1 MKPLLYLLLPLS
13 LFLSGTGT
21 DTSTCKNGK
30 YILDQ
35 SIKLHDPQANWQKA
49 SLEMVIREPRLQGA
63 GRFSNVKLDVPTRSF
78 SMERNRENHV
88 STHLVDENGQAQT
101 LLDGKVETHP
111 ELIEKYR
118 LQPERNTGYRGYYEF
133 MYGLPM
139 VLQED
144 QYIMKAVSEVIFNGQ
159 QAIGIDFELSS
170 PMIASSWRIYF
181 SPEDYKVVG
190 IETLGEKPEEG
201 EYLIFNGTA
210 DMQGM
215 NLPRFRHWY
224 DKTNDEYLGSDI
236 LVSYK

>member
-1 MKPLLYLLLPLS
+1 MKPLFYLLLPLS
-13 LFLSGTGT
+13 FLLSGNST

-35 SIKLHDPQANWQKA
+35 SIKLHDPRGNWQKA
-49 SLEMVIREPRLQGA
+49 SLDMVIREPRVQGA
-63 GRFSNVKLDVPTRSF
+63 GRFSNVKLYVPTRSF
-78 SMERNRENHV
+78 SMERNREDRI
-88 STHLVDENGQAQT
+88 STHLVDEHGQAKT
-101 LLDGKVETHP
+101 LLDGKTETSP

-118 LQPERNTGYRGYYEF
+118 LQPERNTNYRGYYEF

-144 QYIMKAVSEVIFNGQ
+144 QYIMKEVGEVTFNKQ
-159 QAIGIDFELSS
+159 KAISIDFELAS

-201 EYLIFNGTA
+201 EYLVFNGNA
-210 DMQGM
+210 DIKGM

-224 DKTNDEYLGSDI
+224 DKTNDEYRGSDI